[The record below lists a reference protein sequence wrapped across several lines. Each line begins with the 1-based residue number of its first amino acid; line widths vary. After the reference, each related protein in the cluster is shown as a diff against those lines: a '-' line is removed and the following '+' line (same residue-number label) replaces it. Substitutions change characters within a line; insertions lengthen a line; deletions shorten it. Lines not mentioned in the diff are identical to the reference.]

1 MKSQALYQR
10 LKAMDSH
17 CFENGYEVPQVE
29 YFLFTQ
35 LLAEIQKEAILEG
48 AKEAGDTSRLKYAS
62 KVLKNKSNERR
73 PILQKAVINSN
84 DMQMFTDS
92 YIGFRLSNHITGL
105 EMHDQNDFSKYP
117 TLDRLMDLAKSD
129 NRKTINYYV
138 SDLKEKLALIDKDG
152 TIDLSLHDD
161 NMIRLQKK
169 YLEIAIYTLGY
180 KNDDI
185 ITFNYKVN
193 TEKYTV
199 YPLYIVE
206 KNGSGDS
213 IVLPLR
219 VDPSDK

>member
-10 LKAMDSH
+10 LKAMDSKRI
-17 CFENGYEVPQVE
+17 EDGYEVPQVE

-48 AKEAGDTSRLKYAS
+48 AKEAGDSSRLKYAS
-62 KVLKNKSNERR
+62 KVLKNKSNDRR
-73 PILQKAVINSN
+73 PILQRAVINSN

-92 YIGFRLSNHITGL
+92 YIGFRISNHITGL
-105 EMHDQNDFSKYP
+105 AMHEKEKFSSYP
-117 TLDRLMDLAKSD
+117 TLDRLMDLAKHD
-129 NRKTINYYV
+129 NNNTVNYYV

-152 TIDLSLHDD
+152 TIDLSLQDD
-161 NMIRLQKK
+161 NMVRLQKK

-180 KNDDI
+180 KNDDL

-193 TEKYTV
+193 SEKYTV
-199 YPLYIVE
+199 YPLYITE

-219 VDPSDK
+219 VNPGDK

>member
-1 MKSQALYQR
+1 MKSQVLYQR
-10 LKAMDSH
+10 LKAMDSKRIEDG
-17 CFENGYEVPQVE
+17 CEVPQVE

-48 AKEAGDTSRLKYAS
+48 AKEAGDSSRLKYAS
-62 KVLKNKSNERR
+62 KVLKNKSNDRR

-105 EMHDQNDFSKYP
+105 AMHDQNDFSKYP
-117 TLDRLMDLAKSD
+117 TLDRLMDMAKSD
-129 NRKTINYYV
+129 NKYTINYSV

-152 TIDLSLHDD
+152 KIDLCLHDEK
-161 NMIRLQKK
+161 MIRLQKK
-169 YLEIAIYTLGY
+169 YIEIAIYTLGY

-193 TEKYTV
+193 SEKYTV
-199 YPLYIVE
+199 YPLYITE

-219 VDPSDK
+219 VEPDDE